1 MTSTK
6 KKLRIFATLVAM
18 VLVLLM
24 MSMGIYAAQKIN
36 ITNNGTLALGS
47 SGDVLAEVVVVKK
60 RANEADVMIET
71 KNYDRSFEEGVVSYD
86 DTIELGAIVLTKI
99 TDYVDYEITITNK
112 FETDTKVDVNMT
124 TMTASDPIKLQ
135 LITDNNLTQGTAYA
149 IPKGESYVMKVR
161 VSLDE
166 SKVSQVQKENGFTA
180 QPFSFVLKIEKG
192 STTNT

>member
-60 RANEADVMIET
+60 RANEADATIAT
-71 KNYDRSFEEGVVSYD
+71 KNYDRSFNEGVESHN

-99 TDYVDYEITITNK
+99 TDYVEYEITITNK
-112 FETDTKVDVNMT
+112 FDTDTKVDVNMT
-124 TMTASDPIKLQ
+124 TMTASDPIKLE
-135 LITDNNLTQGTAYA
+135 LITANNLTQGTAYA
-149 IPKGESYVMKVR
+149 IPKGESYVMTVH

-166 SKVSQVQKENGFTA
+166 SKVSQAQKENGFTA
-180 QPFSFVLKIEKG
+180 QAFSFVLKVEKG
-192 STTNT
+192 STTV

>member
-36 ITNNGTLALGS
+36 ITNTGTLALGS
-47 SGDVLAEVVVVKK
+47 SGDVLAEVSVVKK
-60 RANEADVMIET
+60 RANEADAMIIT
-71 KNYDRSFEEGVVSYD
+71 KNYDRSFQEGVESYD

-99 TDYVDYEITITNK
+99 TDYVDYQITITNK
-112 FETDTKVDVNMT
+112 FDTDTKVDVNMT

-135 LITDNNLTQGTAYA
+135 LITNNNLTQGTAYA
-149 IPKGESYVMKVR
+149 IPKGESYVMTVR

-166 SKVSQVQKENGFTA
+166 SKVSQTQKENGFTA
-180 QPFSFVLKIEKG
+180 QAFSFVLKVEKG
-192 STTNT
+192 STTV

>member
-36 ITNNGTLALGS
+36 ITNSGTLALGS
-47 SGDVLAEVVVVKK
+47 SGDVLAEVSVVKK
-60 RANEADVMIET
+60 RANEADAMIIT
-71 KNYDRSFEEGVVSYD
+71 KDYDRSFEEGVESYN

-112 FETDTKVDVNMT
+112 FDTDTKVDVNMT
-124 TMTASDPIKLQ
+124 TMTASDPIKLE
-135 LITDNNLTQGTAYA
+135 LRTENNLTQGTAYA
-149 IPKGESYVMKVR
+149 IPKGESYVMTVR

-166 SKVSQVQKENGFTA
+166 SKVSQTQKENGFTA
-180 QPFSFVLKIEKG
+180 LAFSFVLKVEKG
-192 STTNT
+192 STTV

>member
-47 SGDVLAEVVVVKK
+47 SGDVLAEVEVVKK
-60 RANEADVMIET
+60 RTGEADATIIT
-71 KNYDRSFEEGVVSYD
+71 KDYDRSYQEGVESHN

-99 TDYVDYEITITNK
+99 TDYVEYVITITNK

-124 TMTASDPIKLQ
+124 TMTASDPIKLE

-149 IPKGESYVMKVR
+149 IPQGQSYKMTVR
-161 VSLDE
+161 VSLDKD
-166 SKVSQVQKENGFTA
+166 KVTQTQKENGFTA
-180 QPFSFVLKIEKG
+180 QTFSFVLKIEKG
-192 STTNT
+192 STTV

>member
-36 ITNNGTLALGS
+36 ITNSGTLALGS
-47 SGDVLAEVVVVKK
+47 SGDVLAEVSVVKK
-60 RANEADVMIET
+60 RANEADAMIIT
-71 KNYDRSFEEGVVSYD
+71 KDYDRSFEEGVESYN
-86 DTIELGAIVLTKI
+86 DTIELGAVVFTKI

-112 FETDTKVDVNMT
+112 FDTDTKVDVNMT
-124 TMTASDPIKLQ
+124 TMTASDPIKLE
-135 LITDNNLTQGTAYA
+135 LRTENNLTQGTAYA
-149 IPKGESYVMKVR
+149 IPKGESYKMTVH

-166 SKVSQVQKENGFTA
+166 SKVSQTQKENGFTA
-180 QPFSFVLKIEKG
+180 QAFSFVLKVEKG
-192 STTNT
+192 STTV

>member
-71 KNYDRSFEEGVVSYD
+71 KDYDRSFQEGVESYD

-112 FETDTKVDVNMT
+112 FDTDTKVDVNMT

-135 LITDNNLTQGTAYA
+135 LITNNNLTQGTAYA
-149 IPKGESYVMKVR
+149 IPKGESYVMTVR

-166 SKVSQVQKENGFTA
+166 SKVSQAQKENGFTA
-180 QPFSFVLKIEKG
+180 QAFSFVLKVEKG
-192 STTNT
+192 STTV

>member
-71 KNYDRSFEEGVVSYD
+71 KDYDRSYQEGVESHN

-99 TDYVDYEITITNK
+99 TDYVEYVITITNK

-124 TMTASDPIKLQ
+124 TMTASDPIKLE
-135 LITDNNLTQGTAYA
+135 LITENHLTQGTAYA
-149 IPKGESYVMKVR
+149 IPQGQSYKMTVR
-161 VSLDE
+161 VSLDKD
-166 SKVSQVQKENGFTA
+166 KVTQTQKENGFTA
-180 QPFSFVLKIEKG
+180 QTFSFVLKIEKG
-192 STTNT
+192 STTV

>member
-47 SGDVLAEVVVVKK
+47 SGDVLAEVSVVKK
-60 RANEADVMIET
+60 RANEADATIAT
-71 KNYDRSFEEGVVSYD
+71 KNYDRSFNEGVELQE

-99 TDYVDYEITITNK
+99 TDYVEYVITITNK
-112 FETDTKVDVNMT
+112 FDTDTKVDVNMT

-135 LITDNNLTQGTAYA
+135 LITANNLTQGTAYA
-149 IPKGESYVMKVR
+149 IPKGESYVMTVR

-180 QPFSFVLKIEKG
+180 QAFSFVLKVEKG
-192 STTNT
+192 STTV